1 MSTTAERARDA
12 VDILIVEDDPDD
24 LDLALHAL
32 EQHRVANRIE
42 VARDGAAALSFLFDD
57 GASGAARSLKLV
69 LLDLKLPKVD
79 GLEVLRRLK
88 EGSATRSLPVVV
100 LTSSS
105 EERDVVE
112 SYALGVNSFIR
123 KPVDFEQFAACIHEL
138 GLYWLVL
145 NEPPRSER

>member
-1 MSTTAERARDA
+1 MSRKADEAGAA

-32 EQHRVANRIE
+32 DQHRIANRIE
-42 VARDGAAALSFLFDD
+42 VARDGAAALSFLFDH
-57 GASGAARSLKLV
+57 GASTASHDLKLV
-69 LLDLKLPKVD
+69 LLDLKLPKID

-88 EGSATRSLPVVV
+88 EAPATRTLPVVV

-105 EERDVVE
+105 EEQDVVD

-123 KPVDFEQFAACIHEL
+123 KPVDFEQFAACIREL
-138 GLYWLVL
+138 GMYWLVL